1 MGAGFETGWFCWC
14 CRKSPSILAN
24 GWYWLFQLANQL
36 EPLKKEESAGAKY
49 KNKIK
54 WNVQRTTRK
63 NAVVE
68 YRYSVKTRKN
78 AIVGKTR
85 KNAIVEE

>member
-36 EPLKKEESAGAKY
+36 EPLKKEESAGARRNY
-49 KNKIK
+49 NKSK
-54 WNVQRTTRK
+54 
-63 NAVVE
+63 E
-68 YRYSVKTRKN
+68 ERYS
-78 AIVGKTR
+78 
-85 KNAIVEE
+85 